1 MWLSSTGLKH
11 TPQDYDLLSVLFSTA
26 ERARRRSKRGQ
37 GFSFKDSSEHR
48 LQDSLLI
55 IYLSRAV
62 YLYLLSACDVP
73 GALLDAEEEKQEPV
87 FTLIELNLYLGT
99 QTK

>member
-1 MWLSSTGLKH
+1 M
-11 TPQDYDLLSVLFSTA
+11 
-26 ERARRRSKRGQ
+26 
-37 GFSFKDSSEHR
+37 
-48 LQDSLLI
+48 
-55 IYLSRAV
+55 
-62 YLYLLSACDVP
+62 P